1 MIWKLNRKLNDMKYR
16 LLFMVLSLLLLVGCY
31 EEEPLTP
38 TEGLEFRYTVPQGN
52 HDYDAKIVDWYE
64 KNGFYILYKFDPK
77 DIYFNVSYWTGP
89 MYDSLYDS
97 WTGSVASVVAVEE
110 YVGKQLQFVENIFL
124 NFYSDTVLNTWMP
137 MKLLLC
143 SELKTPKN
151 MKSIEMVGGLDFL
164 AINYGSPEIED
175 LLADEARIITFKN
188 SLHYLFLS
196 RLNEQKKLVAPEE
209 FKTISESEYGKRVEQ
224 KNMFSLGFLD
234 TSTGMK
240 VDEDLLSYIRTIIS
254 FSYDELIAETEDG
267 DYTMI
272 GILNPKKDVNGLIRE
287 KYDALIHYFQHTLHM
302 DLQAIGN
309 YMKQQPAE

>member
-1 MIWKLNRKLNDMKYR
+1 M
-16 LLFMVLSLLLLVGCY
+16 VGCY

-77 DIYFNVSYWTGP
+77 DVYFNVTLWTGP
-89 MYDSLYDS
+89 MYDSLHGD
-97 WTGSVASVVAVEE
+97 WKGSIAAAVAEEE
-110 YVGKQLQFVENIFL
+110 YVGKQLKFVEDIFL

-143 SELKTPKN
+143 SQLKTPKN
-151 MKSIEMVGGLDFL
+151 MKSIEMASGLDFL

-175 LLADEARIITFKN
+175 LLADETRILDFKN
-188 SLHYLFLS
+188 ALHYLFFL
-196 RLNEQKKLVAPEE
+196 RLKEQEKLIAPKE
-209 FKTISESEYGKRVEQ
+209 FEKISEYGKSVNQ
-224 KNMFSLGFLD
+224 KNMFSLGFLTTASEMKSPTD
-234 TSTGMK
+234 FLYYIQTITS
-240 VDEDLLSYIRTIIS
+240 Y
-254 FSYDELIAETEDG
+254 SYDELIAETEAG

-272 GILNPKKDVNGLIRE
+272 GILNPKKDVNGLIRK
-287 KYDALIHYFQHTLHM
+287 KYDALIHYFQNTLHM

-309 YMKQQPAE
+309 YMKQQAAE

>member
-1 MIWKLNRKLNDMKYR
+1 MSWKLNRKLNDMKYR
-16 LLFMVLSLLLLVGCY
+16 LLFMVLSLLLWVGCY

-38 TEGLEFRYTVPQGN
+38 TEGLEFKYTVPQGN
-52 HDYDAKIVDWYE
+52 HDYDVKIVDWYE

-97 WTGSVASVVAVEE
+97 WRGNIAAAVAEE
-110 YVGKQLQFVENIFL
+110 DYVGKQLKFVEDIFL
-124 NFYSDTVLNTWMP
+124 NFYSDTILNTWMP

-143 SELKTPKN
+143 SQLKKPNGT
-151 MKSIEMVGGLDFL
+151 KSIEMVGGLDFI
-164 AINYGSPEIED
+164 AIDYGSPEIED
-175 LLADEARIITFKN
+175 LLADETRIITFKN
-188 SLHYLFLS
+188 DLHYLFFS

-224 KNMFSLGFLD
+224 KNMFSLGFLE

-240 VDEDLLSYIRTIIS
+240 VDADLLSYIRTITS

-272 GILNPKKDVNGLIRE
+272 GILNPKKDVNGLIRK
-287 KYDALIHYFQHTLHM
+287 KYDALVHYFQHTLHM